1 MTPIL
6 NNKESNWKP
15 LLSDSPIERAL
26 GMEINAVKQRVEDI
40 YNTLTSKKTTKD
52 VKKEPTSEDFKSALN
67 IIAGFLPGGPK
78 NNVLKKLLTQTK
90 RVGVVKVP
98 SKTKFRKIVE
108 AMYGHELKPNELD
121 DFMNESLGLETKG
134 LKLINTEAIAEGVKV
149 NPKDPSDILSALK
162 KLGEDM
168 KKTSAHE
175 RAHTATHP
183 IVKFTQNIIRNQG
196 KLDSE
201 GAKLLPL
208 IDDVSNSF
216 ANEKVA
222 SRAFGVENTIL
233 GRAVKKQGFIVA
245 GNTYQTAD
253 EYINNAWMV
262 YNSKG
267 GRELLRGRKITKAAS
282 DYFDTL
288 AMQPY
293 FDPGKLVTKAAAQ
306 SSSKLN
312 PMKIPAKGIQ
322 TVKESIKSELNM
334 DDIIESNWYT
344 RSGKKIVSPGTHV
357 VKGRKILDSLG
368 SESREWPL
376 DTMLKRGWV
385 REAIDIDTNYFEIMP
400 TKSSFKTLKK
410 IIHSRIIEGTH
421 KDKLIIEVA
430 NKDTGYYKV
439 IYTGNFD
446 DFSKYYTITK
456 QKYNTT
462 IRGLK

>member
-1 MTPIL
+1 M
-6 NNKESNWKP
+6 
-15 LLSDSPIERAL
+15 SDSPIERAL
-26 GMEINAVKQRVEDI
+26 GMEIKAVKQRVEDI

-52 VKKEPTSEDFKSALN
+52 VKKEPTSEDFQSALN
-67 IIAGFLPGGPK
+67 VIAGFLPGGPK

-90 RVGVVKVP
+90 RIGVVKVP
-98 SKTKFRKIVE
+98 SKTKYRKIIE
-108 AMYGHELKPNELD
+108 DMYGHELKPSELD
-121 DFMNESLGLETKG
+121 DLMNESLGLETKG

-168 KKTSAHE
+168 KRTSAHE

-183 IVKFTQNIIRNQG
+183 IVKFTQNIIRNQD

-208 IDDVSNSF
+208 IDDVSYSF
-216 ANEKVA
+216 ANEKIA

-282 DYFDTL
+282 DYFDAL

-293 FDPGKLVTKAAAQ
+293 FDPDATLAAKTIAKGV
-306 SSSKLN
+306 SKVN
-312 PMKIPAKGIQ
+312 PMKLPKRGIQ
-322 TVKESIKSELNM
+322 EVKDAMKSDINV
-334 DDIIESNWYT
+334 DDIMESNWYT
-344 RSGKKIVSPGTHV
+344 RSGNKIVSSVTHRG
-357 VKGRKILDSLG
+357 KSREILDSLG
-368 SESREWPL
+368 SDSREWPV

-385 REAIDIDTNYFEIMP
+385 RESIDIDSHYFEITP
-400 TKSSFKTLKK
+400 TKSSFRTLNK
-410 IIHSRIIEGTH
+410 IINKRLKEETYKEKLKIEITGTDAGY
-421 KDKLIIEVA
+421 KMIYEDRFDK
-430 NKDTGYYKV
+430 
-439 IYTGNFD
+439 FP
-446 DFSKYYTITK
+446 KYYARIK
-456 QKYNTT
+456 QKYNT
-462 IRGLK
+462 IMRGLK

>member
-6 NNKESNWKP
+6 KNKESDWKP

-52 VKKEPTSEDFKSALN
+52 VKKEPTSEDFQSALN
-67 IIAGFLPGGPK
+67 VIAGFLPGGPK

-90 RVGVVKVP
+90 RIGVVKVP
-98 SKTKFRKIVE
+98 SKTKYRKIIE
-108 AMYGHELKPNELD
+108 DMYGHELKPSELD
-121 DFMNESLGLETKG
+121 DLMNESLGLETKG

-168 KKTSAHE
+168 KRTSAHE

-183 IVKFTQNIIRNQG
+183 IVKFTQNIIRNQD

-216 ANEKVA
+216 ANEKIA

-282 DYFDTL
+282 DYFDAL

-293 FDPGKLVTKAAAQ
+293 FDPGATLATK
-306 SSSKLN
+306 S
-312 PMKIPAKGIQ
+312 
-322 TVKESIKSELNM
+322 
-334 DDIIESNWYT
+334 
-344 RSGKKIVSPGTHV
+344 
-357 VKGRKILDSLG
+357 
-368 SESREWPL
+368 
-376 DTMLKRGWV
+376 
-385 REAIDIDTNYFEIMP
+385 AID
-400 TKSSFKTLKK
+400 KGVK
-410 IIHSRIIEGTH
+410 
-421 KDKLIIEVA
+421 
-430 NKDTGYYKV
+430 
-439 IYTGNFD
+439 
-446 DFSKYYTITK
+446 
-456 QKYNTT
+456 
-462 IRGLK
+462 